1 VYQSVATPFTN
12 RPCCMRKLLVIVG
25 SVVVSTPLGMLGAR
39 AGVMTGYM
47 LGTIGG
53 GIGMYA
59 GYRLAKHLGA

>member
-1 VYQSVATPFTN
+1 
-12 RPCCMRKLLVIVG
+12 MRKLLVIVG

-59 GYRLAKHLGA
+59 GYRLAKRLGA